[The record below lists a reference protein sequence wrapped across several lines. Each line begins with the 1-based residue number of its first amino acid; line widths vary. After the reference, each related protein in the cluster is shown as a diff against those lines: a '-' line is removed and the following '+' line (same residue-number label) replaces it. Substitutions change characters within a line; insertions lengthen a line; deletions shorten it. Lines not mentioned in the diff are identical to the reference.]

1 MISVISRS
9 DCSRARL
16 IYLIKPSAGLQRGG
30 ETGQDCKANVT
41 TVYLQKVYIPGRFS
55 LQSAAV
61 MLFKFLFMN
70 DSLEINPWK
79 LQQLTTTQKKLS
91 L

>member
-1 MISVISRS
+1 MSVISRS

-16 IYLIKPSAGLQRGG
+16 IYLIKPSAGLQRWGRRARIATLMSLL
-30 ETGQDCKANVT
+30 EN
-41 TVYLQKVYIPGRFS
+41 VYIPGRFS

-61 MLFKFLFMN
+61 MLFEFLFEN
-70 DSLEINPWK
+70 YSLEMNPWK
-79 LQQLTTTQKKLS
+79 LYSSSRQPPKKLS